1 MKGGL
6 PTPVFRI
13 EKTRDYTVMANHHLK
28 NRKLSLK
35 AKGLLSVM
43 LSLPE
48 TWDYTLRGLACISL
62 ESVDAIREAVRE
74 LEKAGYV
81 VRSRARNSQGQLKQ
95 MEYTIYELPHLP
107 TEENPA
113 LEKPMQAEPTQDDAV
128 QEEPVQENPLQLSTQ
143 VSNTYPEI
151 IELSNKK
158 GANPYPSNPHL
169 ISAWRETVRRNI
181 SYDILI
187 QDSRYDCKR
196 LDEIVELMAE
206 TLATNRATICV
217 AGDDYPADE
226 VRDRLLQINSL
237 HIEYV
242 FECLQRN
249 TSYIRNIKKYLLA
262 TLFNAPSTI
271 DSYYSA
277 LVNHDL
283 YRR

>member
-1 MKGGL
+1 M

-74 LEKAGYV
+74 LEQAGYV

-107 TEENPA
+107 AEEKPA
-113 LEKPMQAEPTQDDAV
+113 LENPMQAEPTLDDSAL
-128 QEEPVQENPLQLSTQ
+128 EEPVQENPLQLSTQ
-143 VSNTYPEI
+143 VSNTYPEK
-151 IELSNKK
+151 IESVNKN
-158 GANPYPSNPHL
+158 GANPNSSNPHP

-187 QDSRYDCKR
+187 
-196 LDEIVELMAE
+196 
-206 TLATNRATICV
+206 
-217 AGDDYPADE
+217 
-226 VRDRLLQINSL
+226 
-237 HIEYV
+237 
-242 FECLQRN
+242 
-249 TSYIRNIKKYLLA
+249 
-262 TLFNAPSTI
+262 
-271 DSYYSA
+271 
-277 LVNHDL
+277 
-283 YRR
+283 